1 MGSLCTCMWVCGFAA
16 SGFEQSSE
24 CALMFRLQLVTAS
37 KVVSVSEWCV
47 CVCATKES
55 KSKTVLINDEMKMQL
70 SENRE

>member
-1 MGSLCTCMWVCGFAA
+1 
-16 SGFEQSSE
+16 
-24 CALMFRLQLVTAS
+24 MFRLQLVTAS